1 MALTPTS
8 TAQLHLNFAAS
19 AGGGGSGSTLTA
31 SPPANSPPYT
41 PSFQPNTPEFELPS
55 SSGAPQ
61 IQPQPQAQGQGQGQ
75 GKKTHSA
82 RGTIKGG
89 LENDDEIVL
98 DLSQPV
104 STLLRLGTQRAHV
117 KAEHSAGAAALVQG
131 GLGLE
136 EYIRWCAVL
145 WRIYDALELALAEN
159 ANNPV
164 LAPTYDPALLA
175 RAPALAEDIS
185 YLLTLLPSS
194 SSSSTSSAP
203 SSSNSTSLKAT
214 SLPPFALPPF
224 LEEIFT
230 SPPPGLNNYLQ
241 HIKSLSSTSA
251 SSAVGPNGPSRL
263 LAHAYVRY
271 LGDLSGGQFIGAR
284 VKKSYNLQG
293 EKGTKFYYFEFHKG
307 MTAGSGVGGV
317 GDEES
322 RADAK
327 KRLNEVKDWYRR
339 GMDEGVGEDKL
350 LKAELVEE
358 ANIAFSLNTD
368 LFSVI
373 RLPSSSSA
381 SGGGKTQ
388 TETETQKPPAVKVES
403 TSTITDK
410 VSSMLWFTAAAGV
423 GILLNIYVQP
433 IVSSWLSGQ
442 GSPQTVQTTAI

>member
-8 TAQLHLNFAAS
+8 AAQLHLNFA
-19 AGGGGSGSTLTA
+19 GSGAGSTSNST

-41 PSFQPNTPEFELPS
+41 PSFQPNTPEFELPPS
-55 SSGAPQ
+55 TGNNGAPQ
-61 IQPQPQAQGQGQGQ
+61 AG
-75 GKKTHSA
+75 KTHSA

-89 LENDDEIVL
+89 LENADEIVL

-194 SSSSTSSAP
+194 STSSSASNSA
-203 SSSNSTSLKAT
+203 SASTSLKAT
-214 SLPPFALPPF
+214 SLPPFPLPPF
-224 LEEIFT
+224 LEEIFV
-230 SPPPGLNNYLQ
+230 SPPAGLDKYLQ
-241 HIKSLSSTSA
+241 HIQSLSSSTS
-251 SSAVGPNGPSRL
+251 SVGPNGPSRL

-293 EKGTKFYYFEFHKG
+293 EKGTKFYYFEFQKG
-307 MTAGSGVGGV
+307 MTAGAGV

-358 ANIAFSLNTD
+358 ANVAFSLNTD

-373 RLPSSSSA
+373 RLPSTSSSSSKSSTA
-381 SGGGKTQ
+381 SPSAGTKTDTQ
-388 TETETQKPPAVKVES
+388 TQTGASNGSSV
-403 TSTITDK
+403 TDK

-433 IVSSWLSGQ
+433 LVSGWLGNKGSSGQ
-442 GSPQTVQTTAI
+442 IVQTTAI